1 MKRPWIWGVIV
12 ANLVGLVALVFVFPG
27 AMVSPGH
34 LVPAHAKLASDCFAC
49 HAPFRGTTT
58 DRCVQC
64 HALTDIGVRT
74 TTGAVIENATKSGI
88 SASFHG
94 ELIEK
99 TCAACHT
106 DHGRLVERRFSH
118 DLLRPATRQA
128 CESCHAAPS
137 NALHRDLRVSCH
149 QCHTTERWSPAT
161 FDHAQLSS
169 ATLARC
175 ESCHAPPDD
184 TFHRQL
190 DTGCR
195 ECHTPER
202 WEPSTFDHD
211 RLFVLDRP
219 HNAPCATC
227 HPDNDLKHYTC
238 YGCHEHTPANIR
250 AEHLEEGIRN
260 IDDCVSCHRSADGEA
275 GEGREGREG
284 RERDENRE
292 SDEH

>member
-1 MKRPWIWGVIV
+1 MKRPWMWGVIV

-27 AMVSPGH
+27 AMVSPGE
-34 LVPAHAKLASDCFAC
+34 LVPAHAKLANDCFAC

-74 TTGAVIENATKSGI
+74 TTGAVIEYATKSRI

-94 ELIEK
+94 ELIEQ

-118 DLLRPATRQA
+118 DLLRPGALEA
-128 CESCHAAPS
+128 CERCHAA
-137 NALHRDLRVSCH
+137 
-149 QCHTTERWSPAT
+149 
-161 FDHAQLSS
+161 
-169 ATLARC
+169 
-175 ESCHAPPDD
+175 PDD

-195 ECHTPER
+195 QCHTPER
-202 WEPSTFDHD
+202 WSPSTFDHE
-211 RLFVLDRP
+211 RLFVLERP

-250 AEHLEEGIRN
+250 AEHEEEGIRN

-275 GEGREGREG
+275 GEGREGHVG